1 MSELV
6 EIFGKIAGRFDA
18 SKMATLNATV
28 QFDLGAGN
36 QHHLIIGGGTM
47 KHAQGTAEKADA
59 TLTMAPDDFISLTKG
74 QLNPMNAF
82 MSGKIKVAGDM
93 GLVMKLQSLLTG

>member
-1 MSELV
+1 
-6 EIFGKIAGRFDA
+6 
-18 SKMATLNATV
+18 
-28 QFDLGAGN
+28 
-36 QHHLIIGGGTM
+36 M
-47 KHAQGTAEKADA
+47 KHAQGMAEKADA
-59 TLTMAPDDFISLTKG
+59 TLTMASEDFVALTKG

>member
-6 EIFGKIAGRFDA
+6 EIFGKIVGRFDA
-18 SKMATLNATV
+18 SKMAGLNATV
-28 QFDLGAGN
+28 QFDLGTGN
-36 QHHLIIGGGTM
+36 QHHLIIANGTM
-47 KHAQGTAEKADA
+47 KHGQGMAEKADA
-59 TLTMAPDDFISLTKG
+59 TLTMASEDFVALTKG